1 MGRSYQQLSLDDRC
15 EIARLYGD
23 GCSVRQIAA
32 ALDRSPSTI
41 SRELKRNHG
50 VQVGYRSSYAH
61 QQTRARRWKGSRL
74 ERDASL
80 RAAVMERL
88 ASGWSPEQIAGR
100 LEREQG
106 RKRISYES
114 IYRFIYAQIARTKD
128 YRWRRYLP
136 RGKSKRGCRGRKGG
150 GSPNFIEG
158 RVSVAKRPVEA
169 SDRKAPGHWEADLMM
184 FSKYGQAIL
193 TVHERKSRLLL
204 AIRLTSK
211 AAHGV
216 ARHLL
221 NLFGAIPQPLRQTV
235 TFDNGTEFA
244 RHRALHSIAID
255 TFFCDPYAPWQKGGI
270 ENAIGRMRRFIPRK
284 TDLATLSTSRF
295 RNLIAAYNNTPRK
308 CLDFSTPAE
317 TFAQALHFECESTS
331 PRARGRQE
339 IHADDICHGVPI
351 PILFS
356 ASSIRCGGAILMTS
370 ACPVSKRLFRL
381 ERIAGQP

>member
-1 MGRSYQQLSLDDRC
+1 MGRSYQQLSLEDRC
-15 EIARLYGD
+15 EVARLSANGS
-23 GCSVRQIAA
+23 SVRQIAA

-41 SRELKRNHG
+41 SRELKRNRG
-50 VQVGYRSSYAH
+50 AQVGYRSGYAQ

-74 ERDASL
+74 ERQASL

-100 LEREQG
+100 LAVEHG
-106 RKRISYES
+106 RKVISYES
-114 IYRFIYAQIARTKD
+114 IYRFIYAQLARTKD

-150 GSPNFIEG
+150 SSATFIEG
-158 RVSVAKRPVEA
+158 RVSVANRPIEA
-169 SDRKAPGHWEADLMM
+169 FDRKTWGHWEADLMM
-184 FSKYGQAIL
+184 FAKYGQAIL

-216 ARHLL
+216 ARHLV
-221 NLFGAIPQPLRQTV
+221 NLFGVMPPPLRQTV

-244 RHRALHSIAID
+244 RHRVLHKLAIA

-284 TDLATLSTSRF
+284 TDLATLSNRRF
-295 RNLIAAYNNTPRK
+295 RRLIAAYNHTPRK
-308 CLDFSTPAE
+308 CLDFKTPAE
-317 TFAQALHFECESTS
+317 AFSEALHFECESTS
-331 PRARGRQE
+331 LLSQGRQ
-339 IHADDICHGVPI
+339 
-351 PILFS
+351 
-356 ASSIRCGGAILMTS
+356 R
-370 ACPVSKRLFRL
+370 
-381 ERIAGQP
+381 